1 MSEAAGKTMNLV
13 KRYTAQ
19 SNKILGK
26 KLHKK
31 HLKNEKEK
39 KKKNRERER
48 EEYIKQNM
56 KHLKEH
62 ITIKHYKSVYVY
74 LKHISLIQSG

>member
-13 KRYTAQ
+13 KRYAAQ

-31 HLKNEKEK
+31 HFK
-39 KKKNRERER
+39 KKGKKEQRERER
-48 EEYIKQNM
+48 EECIKQNM

-62 ITIKHYKSVYVY
+62 IIIKHYKNVYVY

>member
-13 KRYTAQ
+13 KRYAAQ

-31 HLKNEKEK
+31 HLKKEKE
-39 KKKNRERER
+39 KKNRERGR
-48 EEYIKQNM
+48 EKN
-56 KHLKEH
+56 
-62 ITIKHYKSVYVY
+62 V
-74 LKHISLIQSG
+74 